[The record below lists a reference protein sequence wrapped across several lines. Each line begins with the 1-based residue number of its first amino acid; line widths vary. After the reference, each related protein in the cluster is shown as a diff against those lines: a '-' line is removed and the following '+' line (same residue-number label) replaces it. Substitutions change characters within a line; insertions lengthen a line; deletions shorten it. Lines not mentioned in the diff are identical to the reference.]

1 MNEHAEDVGPI
12 LTKSAIADAVV
23 AAIFDLNPD
32 ARLLDRGSYVRVS
45 AAGRCEL
52 TREAVEAHL
61 GAAFELPADLEAV
74 MMSFTGELTISAYG
88 VLWVAKT

>member
-1 MNEHAEDVGPI
+1 MIGHGEDVGPV

-61 GAAFELPADLEAV
+61 GAPFELPSDLESV
-74 MMSFTGELTISAYG
+74 MMSFTGELIVSEHG
-88 VLWVAKT
+88 VLWVAKA